1 MLDYIRNPKYC
12 YHLILQP
19 ILPGSYN
26 YMDIY
31 INAGWVSSTSRGT
44 EHLRSSHTAMARH
57 SQSQHGQFPESPL
70 CSFNLCLLLPY
81 HSLID
86 VFVQK
91 NYGLSTLCLLGIQQ
105 VSRTHGATTTCIQS
119 SEEDMH

>member
-12 YHLILQP
+12 YHLTLQP

-44 EHLRSSHTAMARH
+44 EHLRSSHTATARH
-57 SQSQHGQFPESPL
+57 SQSQHGH
-70 CSFNLCLLLPY
+70 SFQSHHCVP
-81 HSLID
+81 
-86 VFVQK
+86 
-91 NYGLSTLCLLGIQQ
+91 STCAFSCHII
-105 VSRTHGATTTCIQS
+105 V
-119 SEEDMH
+119 